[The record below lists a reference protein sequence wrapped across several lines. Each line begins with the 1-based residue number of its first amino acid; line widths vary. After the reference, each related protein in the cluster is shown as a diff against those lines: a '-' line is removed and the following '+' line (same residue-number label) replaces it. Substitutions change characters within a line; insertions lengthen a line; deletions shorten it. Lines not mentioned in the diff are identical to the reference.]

1 MGFSRVHHVTV
12 WLMGWQS
19 PCVEV
24 SVYMYTGDYV
34 SMFCVCM
41 FMCVCVCYLLV
52 ASAYHITVVRT
63 RVLDSSLSGVRKKFC
78 AFSTG
83 NVSIE
88 M

>member
-1 MGFSRVHHVTV
+1 MRDAEIHGMGFSRVHHVTV

-41 FMCVCVCYLLV
+41 FMCVCVVCMCML
-52 ASAYHITVVRT
+52 
-63 RVLDSSLSGVRKKFC
+63 SLSGFGISYHCGKN
-78 AFSTG
+78 TG
-83 NVSIE
+83 FGQ
-88 M
+88 